1 VTVRIV
7 TNSTCDLPAEVTAE
21 SKIAVVPLYVNF
33 GAERRASAWSMRM
46 RLTAWTCCVVGWSR
60 GCRVCRSGWWA
71 RLHRSSAPMSGPARS
86 GSCASRRPRLG
97 SRGA

>member
-33 GAERRASAWSMRM
+33 GSERRASAWSMRM
-46 RLTAWTCCVVGWSR
+46 RLTAWTSCVVRWSR
-60 GCRVCRSGWWA
+60 GCRVCRSRWWA
-71 RLHRSSAPMSGPARS
+71 KLGRSSAPM
-86 GSCASRRPRLG
+86 
-97 SRGA
+97 